1 MQEIQ
6 YIGERLWIGEFGHL
20 SVITGFVFSILA
32 AFSYFKAEQTKE
44 SAWRGLGR
52 AATLTH
58 SVSVFVVMGLLFYI
72 MIGRFYEY
80 NYAFSNVND
89 SLPFRY
95 IFSAFWADQEG
106 SFLLWMLAL
115 SSRRL

>member
-44 SAWRGLGR
+44 SACNVKKQQQLMMLHKRLIKNKNK
-52 AATLTH
+52 L
-58 SVSVFVVMGLLFYI
+58 FVYI
-72 MIGRFYEY
+72 
-80 NYAFSNVND
+80 YAS
-89 SLPFRY
+89 SLEK
-95 IFSAFWADQEG
+95 S
-106 SFLLWMLAL
+106 
-115 SSRRL
+115 